1 VTQLQEEISAEERRI
16 MRIISNAPTNI
27 LWQLEKISLDQIQHT
42 EQRIGRLQASL
53 EVRNQWLKE
62 IRSRLNNGEEK

>member
-1 VTQLQEEISAEERRI
+1 MTQLQEEISAEERRI